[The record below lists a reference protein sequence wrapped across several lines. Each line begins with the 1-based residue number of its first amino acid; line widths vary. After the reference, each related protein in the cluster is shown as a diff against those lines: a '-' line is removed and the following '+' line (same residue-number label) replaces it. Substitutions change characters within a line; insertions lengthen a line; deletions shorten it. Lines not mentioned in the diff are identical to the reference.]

1 VPEKAAL
8 DLGKKYEYRAGFVV
22 EELEKL
28 VAVERLDNLITAYKK
43 GETKSF
49 GAQYMAQ
56 MFRDPENRDR
66 AMGDIYFCIRGLKN
80 SPEIQ
85 GSFIKDL
92 VENLGEEKD
101 LFVKLLIEKERGVRE
116 SFIVAG
122 DYFANL
128 SGSLR

>member
-1 VPEKAAL
+1 MPEKATS
-8 DLGKKYEYRAGFVV
+8 DPGKKYEYKACFVA

-56 MFRDPENRDR
+56 MFRDPGNRDR
-66 AMGDIYFCIRGLKN
+66 AMGDICFCIRGLKN

-101 LFVKLLIEKERGVRE
+101 LFVKLLIERERGGKE
-116 SFIVAG
+116 SFIAAG
-122 DYFANL
+122 DYFASL